1 MSASGTLTKR
11 IPSSSKG
18 FRLGLTLS
26 ANVHARP
33 LILFVIVVCLNANDL
48 FAQADFREGYLITL
62 SNDSTRGW
70 IKDAPAEISSGK
82 CEFKSRE
89 DSPAEIFYPGTIN
102 GFGFSQEDRFY
113 ESLVT
118 GSGNNGTTK
127 VFAEKLFRG
136 RADLYRYNDFFY
148 LAKDGKQEK
157 VEKVKTREANTGGGR
172 YLHQHKTY
180 IGTLNRYLS
189 DCLPARLLSGDV
201 AYTEKDFVEVFKR
214 YSECAGVPYHQ
225 YKDRKQKRRIAY
237 QVFAGFNN
245 STIEF
250 EDPSL
255 NVYDRDNNF
264 FVGAGVTVPLSFLGD
279 KVSLTAEP
287 HYYSNVYRGVRS
299 GFTPTGAVDKD
310 YIMELSAVK
319 IPVGVKLQFGNS
331 AFTPYLKGGL
341 TALLPLKGTA
351 RIEWQGNT
359 EDEFS
364 IEEKT
369 ASLVYWAGLGAQIR
383 IPGSRFVFIE
393 LRGEKFIDYVGFYG
407 PEGATNIPS
416 SLFNKMFIFGFSF

>member
-1 MSASGTLTKR
+1 MKGSRPG
-11 IPSSSKG
+11 SKS
-18 FRLGLTLS
+18 F
-26 ANVHARP
+26 AYFHNARP
-33 LILFVIVVCLNANDL
+33 RILFVIAVCLNGNHL
-48 FAQADFREGYLITL
+48 FAQVEFREGYLITL
-62 SNDSTRGW
+62 SNDTTRGW

-82 CEFKSRE
+82 CEFKLRE
-89 DSPAEIFYPGTIN
+89 ESPAEIFYPGTIK
-102 GFGFSQEDRFY
+102 GFGFSEEDRFY
-113 ESLVT
+113 ESLAI
-118 GSGNNGTTK
+118 GSGNNETTK
-127 VFAEKLFRG
+127 VFAEKIFRG
-136 RADLYRYNDFFY
+136 RAHLYQYSDFFY
-148 LAKDGKQEK
+148 LTKDDKQEK
-157 VEKVKTREANTGGGR
+157 VEKVKVREANTGGGR

-180 IGTLNRYLS
+180 IGTLNRYFS
-189 DCLPARLLSGDV
+189 DCLPAKLLSGDV

-214 YSECAGVPYHQ
+214 YSECTGVAYHQ
-225 YKDRKQKRRIAY
+225 YKNRKQKRRISY

-245 STIEF
+245 SAIKF

-264 FVGAGVTVPLSFLGD
+264 FVGAGVTLPLSFLGD
-279 KVSLTAEP
+279 KVFLTAEP

-310 YIMELSAVK
+310 YILELSAVK
-319 IPVGVKLQFGNS
+319 IPLGIKVQFGNS

-341 TALLPLKGTA
+341 TALLPLNGSA
-351 RIEWQGNT
+351 RIEWQGTT

-369 ASLVYWAGLGAQIR
+369 ASLVYWGGLGAQVKIS
-383 IPGSRFVFIE
+383 GTRFVFIE
-393 LRGEKFIDYVGFYG
+393 LRGEKFVDYIGFYG